1 MIEMRREKRWPAK
14 LNLEIS
20 NLFKQDHVKVENIN
34 APIEVIDVSK
44 AGIGFRSASVL
55 PMGYYFNARLTL
67 AENDSLNCVVRIIR
81 QQKSGDDYIY
91 GCEIVGTASIMD
103 YVINDY
109 AASRKNNK
117 NETMHRCLEG
127 AFFAPVFLF

>member
-1 MIEMRREKRWPAK
+1 M
-14 LNLEIS
+14 
-20 NLFKQDHVKVENIN
+20 
-34 APIEVIDVSK
+34 
-44 AGIGFRSASVL
+44 
-55 PMGYYFNARLTL
+55 

-109 AASRKNNK
+109 AASLQK
-117 NETMHRCLEG
+117 
-127 AFFAPVFLF
+127 

>member
-67 AENDSLNCVVRIIR
+67 AENDSLNCVVRM
-81 QQKSGDDYIY
+81 
-91 GCEIVGTASIMD
+91 IML
-103 YVINDY
+103 
-109 AASRKNNK
+109 RLCRNNK

-127 AFFAPVFLF
+127 DFFVPVFLF

>member
-91 GCEIVGTASIMD
+91 GCEIVGTASIML
-103 YVINDY
+103 
-109 AASRKNNK
+109 RLCRNNK

-127 AFFAPVFLF
+127 DFFVPVFLF

>member
-34 APIEVIDVSK
+34 APIDVSK

-81 QQKSGDDYIY
+81 
-91 GCEIVGTASIMD
+91 
-103 YVINDY
+103 
-109 AASRKNNK
+109 
-117 NETMHRCLEG
+117 
-127 AFFAPVFLF
+127 

>member
-1 MIEMRREKRWPAK
+1 MIEMRREKRLVLAK

-81 QQKSGDDYIY
+81 QQKSGDDYILWKLKFRKSTHY
-91 GCEIVGTASIMD
+91 GIC
-103 YVINDY
+103 N
-109 AASRKNNK
+109 
-117 NETMHRCLEG
+117 
-127 AFFAPVFLF
+127 

>member
-34 APIEVIDVSK
+34 APIEV
-44 AGIGFRSASVL
+44 IGFRSASVL

-109 AASRKNNK
+109 AASLQK
-117 NETMHRCLEG
+117 
-127 AFFAPVFLF
+127 